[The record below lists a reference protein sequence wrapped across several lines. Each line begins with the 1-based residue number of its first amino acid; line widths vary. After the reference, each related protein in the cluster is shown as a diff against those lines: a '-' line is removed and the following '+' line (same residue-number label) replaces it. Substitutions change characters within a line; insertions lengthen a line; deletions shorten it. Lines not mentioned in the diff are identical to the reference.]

1 MLDPG
6 NESNVDN
13 VDDFLNLHRTL
24 PFHAQFLDTCEL
36 ELDALPDQNNG
47 NGSQWPIS
55 G

>member
-1 MLDPG
+1 MMLDPG
-6 NESNVDN
+6 NESNVGN

-24 PFHAQFLDTCEL
+24 PFHAGFLDTCES
-36 ELDALPDQNNG
+36 DALPDQNNG